1 MTTTFYLRNEA
12 PPLYPPGGGP
22 AVKLLDDVRG
32 KGVFSKVTDTT
43 AGATFKQATDNSG
56 GVLISWYTEMLEP
69 VTISGN
75 VTLNLRAFESA
86 LTVNATLDIN
96 IQWVNV
102 VGAFQG
108 TILSARQFPAATT
121 ELTTSD
127 AAYTDTF
134 TPTTVNVRRSDRIRL
149 IVGFRNVGTMAAG
162 TATLSYGAT
171 SGGGA
176 GDSFVTFTENIR
188 AFGEI
193 NASASWAGAAQGGIA
208 GWW

>member
-1 MTTTFYLRNEA
+1 MATTLYLRNEA
-12 PPLYPPGGGP
+12 PPLYPPGGAP
-22 AVKLLDDVRG
+22 AVKFLDDTRG
-32 KGVFSKVTDTT
+32 KAFFSKVTDTT
-43 AGATFKQATDNSG
+43 AGATFKQVTDNSG
-56 GVLISWYTEMLEP
+56 GVAISWYTEMLEP
-69 VTISGN
+69 VTIAGSI
-75 VTLNLRAFESA
+75 TLNLRAFESA

-102 VGAFQG
+102 IGTFQG
-108 TILSARQFPAATT
+108 TILSSRQFPTTTT

-134 TPTTVNVRRSDRIRL
+134 TPTSVNIRRSDRIRL

-162 TATLSYGAT
+162 TATLSYNAS

-176 GDSFVTFTENIR
+176 GDSFVTFTEDIR
-188 AFGEI
+188 KIGDTK
-193 NASASWAGAAQGGIA
+193 SSSWAGAAQGGIA

>member
-1 MTTTFYLRNEA
+1 MATTFYLRNEP

-22 AVKLLDDVRG
+22 GVKLLDDTRG
-32 KGVFSKVTDTT
+32 KSVVSKISDIT
-43 AGATFKQATDNSG
+43 AGATFKQVTDNVG
-56 GVLISWYTEMLEP
+56 GANVSWYTEMLEP

-75 VTLNLRAFESA
+75 VSLNLRALESV

-96 IQWVNV
+96 VQWVSV
-102 VGAFQG
+102 VGTFQG
-108 TILSARQFPAATT
+108 TILSARQFPTVTT

-127 AAYTDTF
+127 AGYTDTF
-134 TPTTVNVRRSDRIRL
+134 TPTTVNIRRSDRIRL
-149 IVGFRNVGTMAAG
+149 VVGFRNVGTMGAG
-162 TATLSYGAT
+162 TATLSYNAS
-171 SGGGA
+171 SGGST
-176 GDSFVTFTENIR
+176 GDSFITFTENIR